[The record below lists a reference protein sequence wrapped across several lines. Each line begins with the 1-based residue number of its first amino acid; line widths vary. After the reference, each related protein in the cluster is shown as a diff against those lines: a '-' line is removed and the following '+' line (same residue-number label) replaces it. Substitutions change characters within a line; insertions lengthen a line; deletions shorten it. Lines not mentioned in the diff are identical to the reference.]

1 MFEATKPGRAD
12 MTLSTVLSARR
23 GGMLQRVLRV
33 GFWFFLV
40 KGLLWLALPV
50 VLHQALT
57 G

>member
-1 MFEATKPGRAD
+1 MFEAKPGRAD